1 MPSVDGG
8 MENKKFSG
16 AADGSINQYSQPGE
30 HTGLSITILRG
41 RRATLL
47 RIFISREK
55 SASPDHVQDIH
66 ENFICTGRN

>member
-55 SASPDHVQDIH
+55 
-66 ENFICTGRN
+66 